1 MTIEKRVL
9 ASDIEVR
16 TNEENEGLTVTGYA
30 VRYNEPS
37 QPLEYGFKEVIKP
50 NAFTDSLKTR
60 NIIALYNH
68 DSNELLAST
77 KANTLRLEERSDGIF
92 FEMDLLEERRELF
105 NLIKRGDLSN
115 MSFGFTCEKEKF
127 TRNGDTDIREVLKGT
142 LFECSLVHTPA
153 YQTTSVVA
161 QRSLDKYNEFRGEM
175 KEMAEEK
182 QTKEQNKGI
191 GIEMMTRQEQ
201 IHPKEIR
208 MYSKGEKMGTEEN
221 IPSLGALIRAYVTGQ
236 GTEQEKRMITD
247 STNGGN
253 FLVPHK
259 VMSNFIDLARD
270 KSFLFKNATTVNMGN
285 NQSVSIPR
293 VLEDPTAH
301 FKKQGEDIQAS
312 DPTFGEFKLDA
323 KYMYGL
329 VEVPLELVKTG
340 VGVEQKLNHLLASAL
355 NQTLEDSALN
365 GAEDG
370 FKGIFNDSDIVK
382 ETIEGVNYEGI
393 KKGVKAIAT
402 NNHQAKDLVMST
414 NNQLDIETV
423 TDSNG
428 QFITPPSFYTNLN
441 KHATNRLSDDQL
453 LLGDLSNV
461 YVGILQNATMD
472 ISTQFGFGRGTLA
485 IRIMWYGDVAVAEPK
500 SLALLNVDEST
511 GGGVEG

>member
-16 TNEENEGLTVTGYA
+16 TNEDEKGLTVTGYA

-77 KANTLRLEERSDGIF
+77 KANTLWLEERSDGIF
-92 FEMDLLEERRELF
+92 FEMDLLEERKELY

-142 LFECSLVHTPA
+142 LYECSLVHTPA
-153 YQTTSVVA
+153 YETTSVVA
-161 QRSLDKYNEFRGEM
+161 QRSIEKYNEFKGDMEM
-175 KEMAEEK
+175 TKEIKKEEK
-182 QTKEQNKGI
+182 QI
-191 GIEMMTRQEQ
+191 GIEMMTRQKEES
-201 IHPKEIR
+201 PKEIR

-236 GTEQEKRMITD
+236 GTEEEKRMITG

-259 VMSNFIDLARD
+259 VMNNFLDLARN
-270 KSFLFKNATTVNMGN
+270 KSFLFQNATAVNMGN
-285 NQSVSIPR
+285 HQSVSIPR

-301 FKKQGEDIQAS
+301 FKKQGEEIQQS

-340 VGVEQKLNHLLASAL
+340 VGVESKLNHLLATAL
-355 NQTLEDSALN
+355 NQTLEDAALN
-365 GAEDG
+365 GAVDG
-370 FKGIFNDSDIVK
+370 FEGIFNDADIIK
-382 ETIEGVNYEGI
+382 QTISEVNYEGI
-393 KKGVKAIAT
+393 KEGVKAIAS
-402 NNHQAKDLVMST
+402 NNHQAKDLVLST

-423 TDSNG
+423 TDTNG
-428 QFITPPSFYTNLN
+428 QFITPPSFYTNLS
-441 KHATNRLSDDQL
+441 KHATNRLSDEQL
-453 LLGDLSNV
+453 LLGDLSSV
-461 YVGILQNATMD
+461 YVGVLQNATMD

-500 SLALLNVDEST
+500 SLALLEV
-511 GGGVEG
+511 GGVEG

>member
-16 TNEENEGLTVTGYA
+16 TNEDEKGLTVTGYA

-37 QPLEYGFKEVIKP
+37 QPLEYGFREVIKP
-50 NAFTDSLKTR
+50 KAFTDSLNNR
-60 NIIALYNH
+60 NIVALYNH

-77 KANTLRLEERSDGIF
+77 KANTLRLEERSDGIY
-92 FEMDLLEERRELF
+92 FEMDLLEERKELY
-105 NLIKRGDLSN
+105 NLIKRGDISSA
-115 MSFGFTCEKEKF
+115 SFGFTCEEEKF
-127 TRNGDTDIREVLKGT
+127 TRNGDADIREVLKGT
-142 LFECSLVHTPA
+142 LYECSLVHTPA

-161 QRSLDKYNEFRGEM
+161 QRSIDKYEEFKGE
-175 KEMAEEK
+175 KEMTKEVKKEEK
-182 QTKEQNKGI
+182 QQDI

-201 IHPKEIR
+201 VQPQEIR
-208 MYSKGEKMGTEEN
+208 MYSKGEKMGTDEN
-221 IPSLGALIRAYVTGQ
+221 VPSLGALIRAYVTGQ
-236 GTEQEKRMITD
+236 GTEQEKRMITS

-253 FLVPHK
+253 FLVPHL
-259 VMSNFIDLARD
+259 VMNNFIDLARN
-270 KSFLFKNATTVNMGN
+270 KSFLFQNATTVNMGN

-293 VLEDPTAH
+293 VLEDPTTH
-301 FKKQGEDIQAS
+301 FKEQGKSIQAS

-340 VGVEQKLNHLLASAL
+340 VGVEQKLNYLLATAL
-355 NQTLEDSALN
+355 NKTLEDAALN

-370 FKGIFNDSDIVK
+370 FKGIFNDDDVVK
-382 ETIEGVNYEGI
+382 QTIQEVSYEGI
-393 KKGVKAIAT
+393 KKGVKVIAE
-402 NNHQAKDLVMST
+402 NNHDAKDLVLST

-423 TDSNG
+423 TDTNG
-428 QFITPPSFYTNLN
+428 QFITPPSFYTELN
-441 KHATNRLSDDQL
+441 KHATNVLDDSTL

-485 IRIMWYGDVAVAEPK
+485 IRIMWYGDVAVSEPK
-500 SLALLNVDEST
+500 SLSILSVGE
-511 GGGVEG
+511 

>member
-9 ASDIEVR
+9 ASDLEVR
-16 TNEENEGLTVTGYA
+16 ANEDDKGLTVSGYA

-37 QPLEYGFKEVIKP
+37 EPLEYGFKEVIKP
-50 NAFTDSLKTR
+50 NAFTDSLNTR
-60 NIIALYNH
+60 NIVALYNH

-92 FEMDLLEERRELF
+92 FELDLLEERKELY
-105 NLIKRGDLSN
+105 NLIKRGDISSA
-115 MSFGFTCEKEKF
+115 SFGFTCEKEKF
-127 TRNGDTDIREVLKGT
+127 TRNGDTDIREVIKGT
-142 LFECSLVHTPA
+142 LYECSLVHTPA

-161 QRSLDKYNEFRGEM
+161 QRSLDKYNEFKGEVE
-175 KEMAEEK
+175 EM
-182 QTKEQNKGI
+182 TKEVKQEQRQEETKGI
-191 GIEMMTRQEQ
+191 GIEMMTRQEETQ
-201 IHPKEIR
+201 PEEIR

-221 IPSLGALIRAYVTGQ
+221 IPTLGALIRSYVTGQ
-236 GTEQEKRMITD
+236 GTEQERRMVTS

-259 VMSNFIDLARD
+259 VMSNFLDLARN
-270 KSFLFKNATTVNMGN
+270 KSFLFQNATTVNMGDH
-285 NQSVSIPR
+285 QSVSIPR

-340 VGVEQKLNHLLASAL
+340 VGVEEKLNHLLATAL
-355 NQTLEDSALN
+355 NKTLEDSALN
-365 GAEDG
+365 GSENG
-370 FKGIFNDSDIVK
+370 FKGIFNDEDILK
-382 ETIEGVNYEGI
+382 ETIAEVNYEEI

-402 NNHQAKDLVMST
+402 NNHQAKDLVLST

-423 TDSNG
+423 TDTNG
-428 QFITPPSFYTNLN
+428 QFITPPSFYTNLS
-441 KHATNRLSDDQL
+441 KHATNVLDDSTL
-453 LLGDLSNV
+453 LLGDLANV

-472 ISTQFGFGRGTLA
+472 ISTSFGFGRGTLA

-500 SLALLNVDEST
+500 SLALLTVGE
-511 GGGVEG
+511 